1 MSKTNLLSDGYANER
16 TNWWW
21 NCNFHLFREGFFL
34 HPPSFNSFINYQI
47 ILNQQSGMK
56 VILADNEDIIFIMK
70 TSGKLWLKYTMEYFV
85 ATFEWFMRVFIQEE
99 TFALKIQFLSP
110 IIEIYILM

>member
-1 MSKTNLLSDGYANER
+1 
-16 TNWWW
+16 
-21 NCNFHLFREGFFL
+21 
-34 HPPSFNSFINYQI
+34 
-47 ILNQQSGMK
+47 MK

-70 TSGKLWLKYTMEYFV
+70 TSGKLWLKYTMKYFV

-110 IIEIYILM
+110 IIENYILM